1 MSNRNSLLRRIASAK
16 TFAEK
21 SEAVNALE
29 QYDRNER
36 EAARVAREIDLGDT
50 IVREAFTPVA
60 TYETSTVETDW
71 LADFRVEASQKH
83 IAIAEA
89 AQWFERVSPEVKADR
104 TEFGIQAEGFM
115 RREANKYGE
124 QASQV
129 FSEGLAYIGTLYRQS
144 ASGLD
149 QIQQT
154 VDPHD
159 NPKQTPLNPEV
170 YDNFAAEVHP
180 INAGVVGT
188 ETSERAPMMQMLMQQ
203 NGGQASPEVPG
214 GHLEQG
220 ELSSPYSSPSP
231 FGNAD
236 ASTGSLFDSP
246 DAPDAPNGL
255 QSTASGLSD
264 RFLGGYHTGHDDGL
278 HFLQTGE
285 NKGSPFEYGTE
296 SHKGY
301 SMGRADARG
310 GLDPRFPYPR
320 DEEDNIWH
328 DDDDPNLV
336 MASRVTDMPSLA
348 LNSGYNLDDFRREA
362 ASGLDQVQ
370 QTVDPHEN
378 PRPVPLNTE
387 VAFPWMLDEQEEPE
401 EANRREASLK
411 SVEARLVE
419 AELMGD
425 VDRMAR
431 QAGLT
436 REAFLPLLMRA
447 LPLLMRAAPKL
458 LKAAPM
464 VSGLMGG
471 GDKQQQPAQGQEQE
485 QEQAPATPLD
495 NNTTPA
501 GVTAALVAEGMSHRE
516 AGIMGDVMSAV
527 PNVLKAVNPIA
538 APVVDMMTK
547 NIPGMSPG
555 KNNGTDD
562 SGQQKDGGPLSHLP
576 SSPLPMAGISDL
588 IGGAVN
594 ALGKP
599 ASLQRQADMYG
610 ASDAP
615 HNVPQPN
622 VANNPSTTPNL
633 DAGYAEGRRDAT
645 DPSVRPTFA
654 DASTAAGESGQ
665 YAMGYSDALQQLPG
679 SENDRPGPA
688 RPSIPASVEES
699 IRPSAKFVK
708 KATAQ
713 TSDYRKGYAYAQKWD
728 KSKPLVRT
736 GSVEFE
742 TGLVAGIVDLADGSK
757 RKMWHVAHLR
767 AGGEFA
773 GRAQAQGK
781 YLSYLNKQAGVS
793 SPGLEPTDP
802 RMHASPTGQTPHNGP
817 GTVPLLNGEQ
827 DAAAPAGPAPY
838 NGATPFGQSVV
849 PDRMPMPPTPMVNA
863 PGAPQDNHYQAS
875 AFRRTVQA
883 NLLNNK
889 RKG

>member
-21 SEAVNALE
+21 SEAVNALD

-60 TYETSTVETDW
+60 TYERSTVETDW

-124 QASQV
+124 QAPQV

-246 DAPDAPNGL
+246 DAPDAPNGPNDL
-255 QSTASGLSD
+255 TRGASLS
-264 RFLGGYHTGHDDGL
+264 
-278 HFLQTGE
+278 
-285 NKGSPFEYGTE
+285 
-296 SHKGY
+296 
-301 SMGRADARG
+301 
-310 GLDPRFPYPR
+310 
-320 DEEDNIWH
+320 
-328 DDDDPNLV
+328 
-336 MASRVTDMPSLA
+336 DMPSLA

-742 TGLVAGIVDLADGSK
+742 TGLVAGIADLADGSK

-817 GTVPLLNGEQ
+817 GTVPLLDGEQ

>member
-21 SEAVNALE
+21 SEAVNALD

-60 TYETSTVETDW
+60 TYERSTVETDW

-124 QASQV
+124 QAPQV

-246 DAPDAPNGL
+246 DAPDAPNGPNDL
-255 QSTASGLSD
+255 TRGASLS
-264 RFLGGYHTGHDDGL
+264 
-278 HFLQTGE
+278 
-285 NKGSPFEYGTE
+285 
-296 SHKGY
+296 
-301 SMGRADARG
+301 
-310 GLDPRFPYPR
+310 
-320 DEEDNIWH
+320 
-328 DDDDPNLV
+328 
-336 MASRVTDMPSLA
+336 DMPSLA

-742 TGLVAGIVDLADGSK
+742 TGLVAGIADLADGSK

>member
-21 SEAVNALE
+21 SEAVNALD

-60 TYETSTVETDW
+60 TYERSTVETDW

-124 QASQV
+124 QAPQV

-170 YDNFAAEVHP
+170 YDNFAEEVHP

-246 DAPDAPNGL
+246 DAPDAPNGPNDL
-255 QSTASGLSD
+255 TRGASLS
-264 RFLGGYHTGHDDGL
+264 
-278 HFLQTGE
+278 
-285 NKGSPFEYGTE
+285 
-296 SHKGY
+296 
-301 SMGRADARG
+301 
-310 GLDPRFPYPR
+310 
-320 DEEDNIWH
+320 
-328 DDDDPNLV
+328 
-336 MASRVTDMPSLA
+336 DMPSLA

-742 TGLVAGIVDLADGSK
+742 TGLVAGIADLADGSK

-817 GTVPLLNGEQ
+817 GTVPLLDGEQ

>member
-124 QASQV
+124 QAPQV

-246 DAPDAPNGL
+246 DAPDAPNGPNDL
-255 QSTASGLSD
+255 TRGASLS
-264 RFLGGYHTGHDDGL
+264 
-278 HFLQTGE
+278 
-285 NKGSPFEYGTE
+285 
-296 SHKGY
+296 
-301 SMGRADARG
+301 
-310 GLDPRFPYPR
+310 
-320 DEEDNIWH
+320 
-328 DDDDPNLV
+328 
-336 MASRVTDMPSLA
+336 DMPSLA

-742 TGLVAGIVDLADGSK
+742 TGLVAGIADLADGSK

-817 GTVPLLNGEQ
+817 GTVPLLDGEQ

-849 PDRMPMPPTPMVNA
+849 PDRMPMPPTPVVNV
-863 PGAPQDNHYQAS
+863 PGAAQDNHYQAS

>member
-1 MSNRNSLLRRIASAK
+1 MSNRNSLLRKIASAK

-21 SEAVNALE
+21 SEAVNALD

-60 TYETSTVETDW
+60 SYERSTVETDW

-220 ELSSPYSSPSP
+220 ELSSPYSSSSP
-231 FGNAD
+231 FGDAD

-246 DAPDAPNGL
+246 DAPDAPDGPDDL
-255 QSTASGLSD
+255 TKGASLS
-264 RFLGGYHTGHDDGL
+264 
-278 HFLQTGE
+278 
-285 NKGSPFEYGTE
+285 
-296 SHKGY
+296 
-301 SMGRADARG
+301 
-310 GLDPRFPYPR
+310 
-320 DEEDNIWH
+320 
-328 DDDDPNLV
+328 
-336 MASRVTDMPSLA
+336 DMPSLA

-370 QTVDPHEN
+370 QTVDPHDN

-501 GVTAALVAEGMSHRE
+501 GVTAALVAEGMSRRE

-562 SGQQKDGGPLSHLP
+562 SSDGADG
-576 SSPLPMAGISDL
+576 AGNVF
-588 IGGAVN
+588 A
-594 ALGKP
+594 KP

-633 DAGYAEGRRDAT
+633 DVGYAEGRRDAT

-742 TGLVAGIVDLADGSK
+742 TGLVAGIADLADDSR

-817 GTVPLLNGEQ
+817 GTVPLLDGGQ

-849 PDRMPMPPTPMVNA
+849 PDRMPMPPIPMVNA

>member
-1 MSNRNSLLRRIASAK
+1 MSNRSSLLRRIASAK

-21 SEAVNALE
+21 SEAVNALD

-83 IAIAEA
+83 VAIAEA

-124 QASQV
+124 QAPEV
-129 FSEGLAYIGTLYRQS
+129 FSEGLAYIGTLYRQA

-170 YDNFAAEVHP
+170 YDNFAEEVHP

-188 ETSERAPMMQMLMQQ
+188 ETSERAPMIQMLMQQ

-246 DAPDAPNGL
+246 DAPDAPNGPDDL
-255 QSTASGLSD
+255 TKGASLS
-264 RFLGGYHTGHDDGL
+264 
-278 HFLQTGE
+278 
-285 NKGSPFEYGTE
+285 
-296 SHKGY
+296 
-301 SMGRADARG
+301 
-310 GLDPRFPYPR
+310 
-320 DEEDNIWH
+320 
-328 DDDDPNLV
+328 
-336 MASRVTDMPSLA
+336 DMPSLA

-378 PRPVPLNTE
+378 PRPMPLNTE
-387 VAFPWMLDEQEEPE
+387 VAFPWMLGEQEEEPE
-401 EANRREASLK
+401 DVNRREASLK

-471 GDKQQQPAQGQEQE
+471 GDKQEQPAQGQEQE

-547 NIPGMSPG
+547 NIPGMSSD

-576 SSPLPMAGISDL
+576 SSPLPMAGISGL
-588 IGGAVN
+588 IGGAVS

-665 YAMGYSDALQQLPG
+665 YALGYSDMLQQLPG

-742 TGLVAGIVDLADGSK
+742 TGLMAGITDLSDGAK

-781 YLSYLNKQAGVS
+781 YLAYLNKQAGVS

-802 RMHASPTGQTPHNGP
+802 RMHTSPTGQTPHNGP

>member
-1 MSNRNSLLRRIASAK
+1 MSNRNSLLRKIASAK

-21 SEAVNALE
+21 SEAVNALD

-60 TYETSTVETDW
+60 TYERSTVETDW

-220 ELSSPYSSPSP
+220 ELSSPYSSSSP
-231 FGNAD
+231 FGNTD

-246 DAPDAPNGL
+246 DAPDAPDGPNDLTRG
-255 QSTASGLSD
+255 ASLS
-264 RFLGGYHTGHDDGL
+264 
-278 HFLQTGE
+278 
-285 NKGSPFEYGTE
+285 
-296 SHKGY
+296 
-301 SMGRADARG
+301 
-310 GLDPRFPYPR
+310 
-320 DEEDNIWH
+320 
-328 DDDDPNLV
+328 
-336 MASRVTDMPSLA
+336 DMPSLA

-370 QTVDPHEN
+370 QTVDPHDN

-401 EANRREASLK
+401 EVNRREASLK

-633 DAGYAEGRRDAT
+633 DVGYAEGRRDAT

-742 TGLVAGIVDLADGSK
+742 TGLVAGIADLADDSK

-817 GTVPLLNGEQ
+817 GTVPLLDGGQ

-849 PDRMPMPPTPMVNA
+849 PDRMPMPPIPMVNA

>member
-21 SEAVNALE
+21 SEAVNALD

-60 TYETSTVETDW
+60 TYERSTVETDW

-170 YDNFAAEVHP
+170 YDNFAEEVHP

-246 DAPDAPNGL
+246 DAPDAPNGPNDL
-255 QSTASGLSD
+255 TRGASLS
-264 RFLGGYHTGHDDGL
+264 
-278 HFLQTGE
+278 
-285 NKGSPFEYGTE
+285 
-296 SHKGY
+296 
-301 SMGRADARG
+301 
-310 GLDPRFPYPR
+310 
-320 DEEDNIWH
+320 
-328 DDDDPNLV
+328 
-336 MASRVTDMPSLA
+336 DMPSLA

-370 QTVDPHEN
+370 QTVDPHDN

-471 GDKQQQPAQGQEQE
+471 GDKQQQPAQGQEQEQE

-654 DASTAAGESGQ
+654 DASTVAGESGQ

>member
-1 MSNRNSLLRRIASAK
+1 MSNRNSLLRRITSAK

-21 SEAVNALE
+21 SEAVNALD

-60 TYETSTVETDW
+60 TYERSTVETDW

-124 QASQV
+124 QAPQV

-246 DAPDAPNGL
+246 DAPDAPNGPNDL
-255 QSTASGLSD
+255 TRGASLS
-264 RFLGGYHTGHDDGL
+264 
-278 HFLQTGE
+278 
-285 NKGSPFEYGTE
+285 
-296 SHKGY
+296 
-301 SMGRADARG
+301 
-310 GLDPRFPYPR
+310 
-320 DEEDNIWH
+320 
-328 DDDDPNLV
+328 
-336 MASRVTDMPSLA
+336 DMPSLA

-817 GTVPLLNGEQ
+817 GTVPLLDGEQ

>member
-16 TFAEK
+16 TLAEK

-124 QASQV
+124 QAPQV

-170 YDNFAAEVHP
+170 YDNFAEEVHP

-246 DAPDAPNGL
+246 DAPDAPNGPNDL
-255 QSTASGLSD
+255 TRGASLS
-264 RFLGGYHTGHDDGL
+264 
-278 HFLQTGE
+278 
-285 NKGSPFEYGTE
+285 
-296 SHKGY
+296 
-301 SMGRADARG
+301 
-310 GLDPRFPYPR
+310 
-320 DEEDNIWH
+320 
-328 DDDDPNLV
+328 
-336 MASRVTDMPSLA
+336 DMPSLA

>member
-21 SEAVNALE
+21 SEAVNALD

-60 TYETSTVETDW
+60 TYERSTVETDW

-124 QASQV
+124 QAPQV

-170 YDNFAAEVHP
+170 YDNFAEEVHP

-246 DAPDAPNGL
+246 DAPDAPNGPNDL
-255 QSTASGLSD
+255 TRGASLS
-264 RFLGGYHTGHDDGL
+264 
-278 HFLQTGE
+278 
-285 NKGSPFEYGTE
+285 
-296 SHKGY
+296 
-301 SMGRADARG
+301 
-310 GLDPRFPYPR
+310 
-320 DEEDNIWH
+320 
-328 DDDDPNLV
+328 
-336 MASRVTDMPSLA
+336 DMPSLA

-471 GDKQQQPAQGQEQE
+471 GDKQQQQPAQGQEQE

-742 TGLVAGIVDLADGSK
+742 TGLVAGIADLADGSK

-817 GTVPLLNGEQ
+817 GTVPLLDGEQ

>member
-21 SEAVNALE
+21 SEAVNALD

-60 TYETSTVETDW
+60 TYERSTVETDW

-124 QASQV
+124 QAPQV

-170 YDNFAAEVHP
+170 YDNFAEEVHP

-246 DAPDAPNGL
+246 DAPDAPNGPNDL
-255 QSTASGLSD
+255 TRGASLS
-264 RFLGGYHTGHDDGL
+264 
-278 HFLQTGE
+278 
-285 NKGSPFEYGTE
+285 
-296 SHKGY
+296 
-301 SMGRADARG
+301 
-310 GLDPRFPYPR
+310 
-320 DEEDNIWH
+320 
-328 DDDDPNLV
+328 
-336 MASRVTDMPSLA
+336 DMPSLA